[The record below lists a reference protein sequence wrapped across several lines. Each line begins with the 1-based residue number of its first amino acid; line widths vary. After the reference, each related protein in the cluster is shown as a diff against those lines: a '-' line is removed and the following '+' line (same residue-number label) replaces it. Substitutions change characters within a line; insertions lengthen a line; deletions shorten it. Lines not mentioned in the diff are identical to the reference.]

1 MIPGTRIPRIR
12 SVPPLFMIL
21 FLAGCSGD
29 RTPLAPARPGGAAG
43 EPVMERE
50 SAALFPMGL
59 SGHGRAT
66 LEDIWPNEDGRF
78 WAYRIEERSWNPP
91 GIRYYRTSAE
101 VPPLPRFDAIVE
113 LLRRPTTGRNPVTE
127 TARYTMQFQGM
138 RTTLSGAT
146 GQNLMT
152 AISAPPPSA
161 IGGAALSSRSIP
173 TSGPEG
179 GFLAALRMARPD
191 LAPKLAARPQALGA
205 PAIAQA
211 VHMPTFLFGY
221 AWVKTRDYIGSYGDL
236 NTELAWKYLEPNL
249 TPGHTFH
256 MQLVPDLAD
265 DVFLH
270 ARVLRE
276 GPSFSSVGS
285 IRSAIDVLYVVDFGV
300 SAATDV
306 DGNVLG
312 YSRMFSFG
320 TITYAPLIG
329 PIASYERSL
338 LQTGTATGSGLYD
351 QAIYLTA
358 TARAVPN

>member
-1 MIPGTRIPRIR
+1 
-12 SVPPLFMIL
+12 MIL
-21 FLAGCSGD
+21 LLAGCSGD
-29 RTPLAPARPGGAAG
+29 RTPLGPAQPGAAAG
-43 EPVMERE
+43 EPAMERE

-59 SGHGRAT
+59 SSRGRAT
-66 LEDIWPNEDGRF
+66 LENIWPNEDGRY
-78 WAYRIEERSWNPP
+78 WAYRIEQRSWNPP
-91 GIRYYRTSAE
+91 GIRYYRTQAE
-101 VPPLPRFDAIVE
+101 VPPLPRLDAIVE
-113 LLRRPTTGRNPVTE
+113 LLRARTPGRNPVTE

-152 AISAPPPSA
+152 ALSAPPPSA
-161 IGGAALSSRSIP
+161 IGEAALSSRPLP

-191 LAPKLAARPQALGA
+191 LAPKLAARWPRALGVTS
-205 PAIAQA
+205 AIAQG
-211 VHMPTFLFGY
+211 VNMPTFLFGY

-236 NTELAWKYLEPNL
+236 NTELAWKYLEANL

-300 SAATDV
+300 SAATDA

-312 YSRMFSFG
+312 YTRMYSFG

-329 PIASYERSL
+329 PVASYERSL
-338 LQTGTATGSGLYD
+338 LQTGPATGSGLYD